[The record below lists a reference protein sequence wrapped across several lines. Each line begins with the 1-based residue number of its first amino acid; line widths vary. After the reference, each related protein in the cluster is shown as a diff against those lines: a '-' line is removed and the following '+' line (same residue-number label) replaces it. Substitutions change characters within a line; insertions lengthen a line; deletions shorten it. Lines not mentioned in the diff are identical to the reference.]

1 MYYAYYP
8 SVRALIEELTIG
20 LERQVAV
27 GLTSTKVNNQVR
39 RSSLHPSDSLVQ
51 QFVTRRGYQ

>member
-27 GLTSTKVNNQVR
+27 GLTSTKVNNQEVHSIR
-39 RSSLHPSDSLVQ
+39 QTVSYSSS
-51 QFVTRRGYQ
+51 